1 MVNTNA
7 RNVDESESS
16 NARIDRLERMV
27 EALTRLVRQQQE
39 QNQQQQRQPFP
50 PPPPPPVQMEPINN
64 DDVITLT
71 QKYKK
76 LKPPEFAGG
85 IEPLKAEAWVLETEK
100 IFEVF
105 PCTDVYKV
113 LLATFALTEEAR
125 RWWMLVRGEN
135 RDLTWDRFKE
145 TFYEKYFP
153 QCMRDRKISEFEQL
167 KQGTLS
173 VAEYESKFTE
183 LARYAPHMVDTNY
196 KKARKF
202 EGGLHVEVLDRVNVL
217 KLEKYIDVLYRAL
230 MAETNIT
237 ALKTSKLTTMTEA
250 ESKKFKKQ
258 KVETISESVASV
270 NENLNSSFSDNT
282 TKGSNGSV
290 GRPTCRECGKQHWGT
305 CRRGTGVCFKCGQKG
320 HIAKACPQVY
330 SRNERPIAS
339 GVNSTMTPKTTV
351 TSTPEGNTL
360 RQGRVFTLVSEK
372 TQNIGK
378 ANTGQE
384 AKTVQPV
391 LETHCE

>member
-1 MVNTNA
+1 MENTNA

-16 NARIDRLERMV
+16 NAKIDRLERMV
-27 EALTRLVRQQQE
+27 EALTGLVRQQQE
-39 QNQQQQRQPFP
+39 QIQQQQRQPFP

-113 LLATFALTEEAR
+113 LLATFTLTEEAR

-167 KQGTLS
+167 KQGTMS

-183 LARYAPHMVDTNY
+183 LARYAPHMVDTDY
-196 KKARKF
+196 KKARK
-202 EGGLHVEVLDRVNVL
+202 
-217 KLEKYIDVLYRAL
+217 AL

-237 ALKTSKLTTMTEA
+237 ALETSKLTTMTEA

-258 KVETISESVASV
+258 KVETVSESVASV

-282 TKGSNGSV
+282 TKGSSGSV
-290 GRPTCRECGKQHWGT
+290 GRSTCRECGKQHWGI
-305 CRRGTGVCFKCGQKG
+305 CHRGTGVCFKCGQKG
-320 HIAKACPQVY
+320 HIAKTCPQVY

-351 TSTPEGNTL
+351 TSNPEGKTL

-372 TQNIGK
+372 TQNTRK
-378 ANTGQE
+378 ANTGMIFIIYCDVS
-384 AKTVQPV
+384 TVIYAMAM
-391 LETHCE
+391 LLMRWKILNM

>member
-1 MVNTNA
+1 MENTNA
-7 RNVDESESS
+7 RKVDESESS

-27 EALTRLVRQQQE
+27 EALTGL
-39 QNQQQQRQPFP
+39 
-50 PPPPPPVQMEPINN
+50 
-64 DDVITLT
+64 
-71 QKYKK
+71 KYKK

-113 LLATFALTEEAR
+113 LLATFTLTEEAR
-125 RWWMLVRGEN
+125 RWWML
-135 RDLTWDRFKE
+135 
-145 TFYEKYFP
+145 
-153 QCMRDRKISEFEQL
+153 L
-167 KQGTLS
+167 KQGTMS

-183 LARYAPHMVDTNY
+183 LARYAPHMVDTDY

-217 KLEKYIDVLYRAL
+217 KLEKYVDVLDRAL
-230 MAETNIT
+230 MAETNIM

-258 KVETISESVASV
+258 KVETVSESVASV

-282 TKGSNGSV
+282 TKGSSGSV
-290 GRPTCRECGKQHWGT
+290 GRPTCRECGKQHWGI

-360 RQGRVFTLVSEK
+360 RQGRVFTLVLEK
-372 TQNIGK
+372 TQNTGK

-384 AKTVQPV
+384 ARPCNRFWKPTVSNISIKIF
-391 LETHCE
+391 CES